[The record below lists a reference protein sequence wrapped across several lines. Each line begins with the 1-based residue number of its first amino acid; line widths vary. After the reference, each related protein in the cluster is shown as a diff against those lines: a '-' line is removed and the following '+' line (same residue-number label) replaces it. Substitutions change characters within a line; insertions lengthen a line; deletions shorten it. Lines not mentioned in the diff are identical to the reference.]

1 MEDAEVQDRIDP
13 SAILPRS
20 SRRAP
25 PVDYSSEEARRKA
38 GLTKEELE
46 REDD

>member
-1 MEDAEVQDRIDP
+1 MEDGEGERIDP

-25 PVDYSSEEARRKA
+25 RVDYSSEEALKKA
-38 GLTKEELE
+38 GLTKAELE
-46 REDD
+46 REEDK